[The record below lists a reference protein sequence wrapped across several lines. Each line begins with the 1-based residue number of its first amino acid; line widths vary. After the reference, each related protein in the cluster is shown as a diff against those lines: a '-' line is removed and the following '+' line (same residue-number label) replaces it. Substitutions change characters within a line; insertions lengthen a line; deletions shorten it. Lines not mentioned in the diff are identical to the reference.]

1 MKCLA
6 IDDSNTVRLAL
17 KLVLES
23 QGYKLEMA
31 YDGEEAMRKIRIS
44 SHFDLIVTDI
54 NMPNM
59 DGIALIKEIR
69 KLASYSS
76 TPILVVSTE
85 SKPEKVE
92 EGKKAGA
99 CGWIVKPFKPNELIS
114 TLKKIKEQCVVH
126 KLEASM

>member
-6 IDDSNTVRLAL
+6 IDDSSTVRLAL

-23 QGYKLEMA
+23 QGYKMEMA

-44 SHFDLIVTDI
+44 SNFDLIVTDI

-59 DGIALIKEIR
+59 DGITFIREIR

-76 TPILVVSTE
+76 TPILIVSTE

-92 EGKKAGA
+92 EGKSAGA
-99 CGWIVKPFKPNELIS
+99 NGWIKKPFKPNELIS
-114 TLKKIKEQCVVH
+114 TLKKIKEQCVVR
-126 KLEASM
+126 KIEASL